1 MPAIDYPLGRRDQIF
16 ILITQLQY
24 FDSPV
29 VSSVQLAARVHGVII
44 TSLLVLIHRLRVHIP
59 LI

>member
-1 MPAIDYPLGRRDQIF
+1 MATIDYPLGRRNQIF
-16 ILITQLQY
+16 ILITQLQD
-24 FDSPV
+24 FDAPV
-29 VSSVQLAARVHGVII
+29 VSSVQLAARVDGIII